1 MKKVIKENRILFILA
16 VIILVS
22 LVLIGIGLI
31 SYFYG
36 NDSSSYGDRLKDKD
50 KYPISE
56 SISTDI
62 EGLFTKGVKSTIV
75 DIKGKIIYITMDVES
90 GTSKI
95 DAEGYAVKAL
105 EKFKEEELNYY
116 DLQFLITCKDE
127 EVSDGESKIFPI
139 MGAKKARNSQIIW
152 TNN

>member
-1 MKKVIKENRILFILA
+1 MKKVIKENKILFVLA
-16 VIILVS
+16 MIILVS
-22 LVLIGIGLI
+22 LVLIGVGLI

-36 NDSSSYGDRLKDKD
+36 NDSNSYGDRLKDKE

-62 EGLFTKGVKSTIV
+62 EGLYTKGVKSVKV
-75 DIKGKIIYITMDVES
+75 DIKGKIVYVMMEVEK

-116 DLQFLITCKDE
+116 DLQFLVTCADE
-127 EVSDGESKIFPI
+127 EVSEGESKIFPI

>member
-1 MKKVIKENRILFILA
+1 MKKVIKENKILFVLA
-16 VIILVS
+16 MIILVS
-22 LVLIGIGLI
+22 LVLIGVGLI

-36 NDSSSYGDRLKDKD
+36 NDSNSYGDRLKDKE

-62 EGLFTKGVKSTIV
+62 EGLFTKGVKSVVV
-75 DIKGKIIYITMDVES
+75 DIKGKIVYVMMEVEK

-105 EKFKEEELNYY
+105 EKFTEDELNYY
-116 DLQFLITCKDE
+116 DLQFLVTCKDE
-127 EVSDGESKIFPI
+127 EVSEGESKIFPI